1 MSKTIPF
8 RNDIVGSFLRP
19 AELKKAREDFANG
32 KITREEL
39 TKVED
44 RLIIDLIA
52 KEKAN
57 GLKAVTDGE
66 FRRRWWHLDFI
77 EGVEGITKFSLGD
90 IKTFQNTDMKN
101 AESYYVSGKLKFPEN
116 HPFIE
121 HFKFVK
127 EHAGDAVAKQTIAGP
142 NMIYATILT
151 SPKYKENPAYAT
163 LEEARADIIQV
174 YKDAIK
180 AFYNAGCRYLQ
191 FDDTSWGALFSESG
205 RENYRKAG
213 HDPSEVIKTF
223 ADITEACIADKPE
236 DMAITIHICRG
247 NFKSSWLYEGHYDVI
262 SEKAF
267 AIEKLDG
274 FFLEYDDERSGGFE
288 PLRHLKNQKIVLGLI
303 TSKRPELEDIDALVA
318 RVKDAAKYVP
328 LSQICVSPQC
338 GFASTEEGNSLTE
351 EEQWAKIRLVTALA
365 AEIEKI

>member
-1 MSKTIPF
+1 MSKTVPF

-19 AELKKAREDFANG
+19 AELKKAREDFAAG
-32 KITREEL
+32 KISREEL

-90 IKTFQNTDMKN
+90 IKTFQDTEMKN

-116 HPFIE
+116 HPFIN

-151 SPKYKENPAYAT
+151 SPQYKENPVYAT
-163 LEEARADIIQV
+163 LEEARADIVQV

-191 FDDTSWGALFSESG
+191 FDDTSWGALFSEAG
-205 RENYRKAG
+205 RERYRQAG
-213 HDPSEVIKTF
+213 YDPSEVIKTF
-223 ADITEACIADKPE
+223 ADVTAACIEDKP
-236 DMAITIHICRG
+236 DDLAITVHICRG
-247 NFKSSWLYEGHYDVI
+247 NFKSSWLYEGHYDFI
-262 SEKAF
+262 SEHAF

-303 TSKRPELEDIDALVA
+303 TSKHPELEDINALLA

-328 LSQICVSPQC
+328 LDQICVSPQC

-351 EEQWAKIRLVTALA
+351 EEQWAKIRLVTELA
-365 AEIEKI
+365 AAIEKL